1 MKYLELK
8 KLFQS
13 KRMKQ
18 IYFDNAATTAVDPK
32 VLEAML
38 PYFQDHFGNASS
50 LHSYGQTAQ
59 GAVDE
64 ARDKVA
70 SYLKCKSQEI
80 IFTAGATESNNLVI
94 QGIVSYLSQNNKS
107 LHVITSKI
115 EHPSVLEVF
124 KYLEKQKL
132 AEVSYLEVDKFGLIS
147 VEKLKKTI
155 KSNTVLVSI
164 MYANNEM
171 GAIQPIQQIGEL
183 IKQVRTERG
192 LKSLPLYF
200 HVDAV
205 QGLNYLD
212 CEVDT
217 LGVDAL
223 SASGH
228 KIHGPKGIGFLYL
241 RAGVKVRPVNYGGH
255 HEYNLRPGTLNVPAI
270 VGLGKAVELVKNY
283 KNENVIKIKKIKEAL
298 INDLKKIENIR
309 FNGPENGGQLPN
321 IINVSFL
328 KAEGE
333 SILMMLDL
341 AGIAISTGSACSS
354 GSLEPSPILTAMG
367 IKPEWSHGSLRIS
380 LSKFNSLTE
389 VKIFIKELTT
399 AITKLRKMAP

>member
-1 MKYLELK
+1 
-8 KLFQS
+8 
-13 KRMKQ
+13 MKQ

-38 PYFQDHFGNASS
+38 PYFQEHFGNASS

-70 SYLKCKSQEI
+70 NYLKCKSQEI

-94 QGIVSYLSQNNKS
+94 QGIVNYLSQNNKS
-107 LHVITSKI
+107 LHIITSKI

-124 KYLEKQKL
+124 RFLEKQKL
-132 AEVSYLEVDKFGLIS
+132 AEVSYLDVDQFGLIS
-147 VEKLKKTI
+147 IEKLKKTI

-171 GAIQPIQQIGEL
+171 GAIQPIQQVGEL
-183 IKQVRTERG
+183 IKKVRTERG
-192 LKSLPLYF
+192 AKSLPLYF

-217 LGVDAL
+217 LGADAL

-283 KNENVIKIKKIKEAL
+283 KNKNVIKIKKIKEAL
-298 INDLKKIENIR
+298 INDLKKIDNIR
-309 FNGPENGGQLPN
+309 FNGPENGCQLPN

-367 IKPEWSHGSLRIS
+367 IKPEWSHGSVRVS
-380 LSKFNSLTE
+380 LSKFNSLPE
-389 VKIFIKELTT
+389 VKVFVQELKI
-399 AITKLRKMAP
+399 AIAKLRKMAP